1 MRGLWGKFGLIKGDR
16 MTILSYI
23 VACAVW
29 GNLLGVAVI
38 VGAEVRDI
46 VRKEKENGA

>member
-1 MRGLWGKFGLIKGDR
+1 
-16 MTILSYI
+16 MTILSYM

-38 VGAEVRDI
+38 VGVEVLEI
-46 VRKEKENGA
+46 VRKEKEKGA

>member
-1 MRGLWGKFGLIKGDR
+1 

-29 GNLLGVAVI
+29 GNLLGVAVM
-38 VGAEVRDI
+38 VGLEVREI
-46 VRKEKENGA
+46 VRKEKEKGA

>member
-1 MRGLWGKFGLIKGDR
+1 MA
-16 MTILSYI
+16 ILSNI

-46 VRKEKENGA
+46 VKREKEKGA